1 MNSVALD
8 ICLVMGLY
16 PRERIREIEENSIY
30 GIQNAANVFQ
40 WNIVDGILD
49 NGITNIMIVNS
60 IYIGSFPKKYKK
72 AIIPS
77 YKFNVRDII
86 TGNNVGF
93 LNVPVVKELFR
104 FATMKKSLKEW
115 ALNNKKNKVVIA
127 YAATYPMTKA
137 LSYIKKVNPDV
148 KTCLVVPD
156 LPMYMNLSQSRAGI
170 LHHIKNRVVSIEMLK
185 ADCFVLL
192 TEQMKEMIKGSERKP
207 ISIVEGMS
215 PAIVCGTENSEV
227 KNELPYRY
235 FLYTGTL
242 NYQYGILDLLDAYES
257 ARTGDIHLVICGE
270 GEAADELRKRED
282 SNRKIHFFGCCSH
295 EKVLS
300 LQKSAFALVNPR
312 CNEGEYTKYS
322 FPSKIMEYMC
332 SGRPTLAYPLEG
344 IPDEYKKYLICIDNE
359 SGGIRRALEDIA
371 QKDEEFCRE
380 FGKKARRFIA
390 DNKNCKMQMQKVIE
404 MFNGVE

>member
-137 LSYIKKVNPDV
+137 LSYIH
-148 KTCLVVPD
+148 
-156 LPMYMNLSQSRAGI
+156 R
-170 LHHIKNRVVSIEMLK
+170 
-185 ADCFVLL
+185 
-192 TEQMKEMIKGSERKP
+192 
-207 ISIVEGMS
+207 
-215 PAIVCGTENSEV
+215 
-227 KNELPYRY
+227 
-235 FLYTGTL
+235 
-242 NYQYGILDLLDAYES
+242 
-257 ARTGDIHLVICGE
+257 
-270 GEAADELRKRED
+270 
-282 SNRKIHFFGCCSH
+282 
-295 EKVLS
+295 
-300 LQKSAFALVNPR
+300 
-312 CNEGEYTKYS
+312 
-322 FPSKIMEYMC
+322 
-332 SGRPTLAYPLEG
+332 
-344 IPDEYKKYLICIDNE
+344 
-359 SGGIRRALEDIA
+359 
-371 QKDEEFCRE
+371 
-380 FGKKARRFIA
+380 
-390 DNKNCKMQMQKVIE
+390 
-404 MFNGVE
+404 